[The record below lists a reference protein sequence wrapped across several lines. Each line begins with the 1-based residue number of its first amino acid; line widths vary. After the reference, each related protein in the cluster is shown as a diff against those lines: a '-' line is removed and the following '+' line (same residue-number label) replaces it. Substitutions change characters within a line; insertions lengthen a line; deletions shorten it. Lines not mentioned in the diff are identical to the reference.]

1 MNEDVYKI
9 YNNDI
14 GISFQWSHIETNLT
28 QIVFK
33 EMGFNLS
40 EQEIEIFIGKIS
52 DAKKQKNCAT
62 CMAGDNCKSILL
74 QTPFSKV
81 SMAISKIELGQI
93 EDLLKGTLFQLRLNS
108 YLWDVCR
115 N

>member
-1 MNEDVYKI
+1 MNEEVYKI

-14 GISFQWSHIETNLT
+14 GVSFQWSHIESNLT

-40 EQEIEIFIGKIS
+40 EKEIEIFITKITE
-52 DAKKQKNCAT
+52 AKSQKNFAT
-62 CMAGDNCKSILL
+62 CMAGDYCKSILL

-93 EDLLKGTLFQLRLNS
+93 EDLLKGTLFQLRLNN
-108 YLWDVCR
+108 YLWGVCKG
-115 N
+115 

>member
-1 MNEDVYKI
+1 MNKEAYKI
-9 YNNDI
+9 YNNSI
-14 GISFQWSHIETNLT
+14 GVSFQWNHIESDLT

-33 EMGFNLS
+33 DMGFNLS
-40 EQEIEIFIGKIS
+40 EKEIETFINRVK
-52 DAKKQKNCAT
+52 DARNQKKCGT
-62 CMAGDNCKSILL
+62 CVAGDSCKSILL

-81 SMAISKIELGQI
+81 SIAISKIELGQI

-108 YLWDVCR
+108 YLWDVCK

>member
-1 MNEDVYKI
+1 MNEEVYKI

-14 GISFQWSHIETNLT
+14 GVSFQWNYIESDLT

-40 EQEIEIFIGKIS
+40 EKEIEVFINKVKE
-52 DAKKQKNCAT
+52 AKNQKNCIT
-62 CMAGDNCKSILL
+62 CVAGDNCKSILL

-81 SMAISKIELGQI
+81 SMAISKVELGQI
-93 EDLLKGTLFQLRLNS
+93 EDLLKGTLFQLRLNN

-115 N
+115 G

>member
-1 MNEDVYKI
+1 MGEEVYKI

-14 GISFQWSHIETNLT
+14 GVSFQWSHIESDLT

-40 EQEIEIFIGKIS
+40 EKEIEIFINKVG
-52 DAKKQKNCAT
+52 DAKNQKNCAT
-62 CMAGDNCKSILL
+62 CVAGEHCKSILL

-81 SMAISKIELGQI
+81 SMAISKVELGQI
-93 EDLLKGTLFQLRLNS
+93 EDLLKGTLFQLRLNN